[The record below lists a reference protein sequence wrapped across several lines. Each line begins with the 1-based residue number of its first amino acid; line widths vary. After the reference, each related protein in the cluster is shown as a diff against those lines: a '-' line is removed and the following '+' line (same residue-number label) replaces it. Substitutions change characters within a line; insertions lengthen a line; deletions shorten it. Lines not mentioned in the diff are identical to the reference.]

1 MLYLLLQLLGGFLYR
16 IDLVIAV
23 ISSQTSLLTL
33 TVVIFL
39 HWQSSEENKN
49 SFIRFCLFS
58 WGRFVCAITNIWI
71 NWWATGFDTWAIS
84 SRSTDKY
91 LMFHEIF
98 KLFLSEDNRVSHGLN
113 YTGQPILAFIY
124 DTPFSYIYN
133 FRCRVHSPHSSLPD
147 RTEHNYDA
155 RKYQ

>member
-1 MLYLLLQLLGGFLYR
+1 MGL
-16 IDLVIAV
+16 
-23 ISSQTSLLTL
+23 
-33 TVVIFL
+33 
-39 HWQSSEENKN
+39 
-49 SFIRFCLFS
+49 
-58 WGRFVCAITNIWI
+58 ITNISI

-113 YTGQPILAFIY
+113 YTGQPILAYMIRLFLIFI
-124 DTPFSYIYN
+124 TFAAEST
-133 FRCRVHSPHSSLPD
+133 VHIAPYQIGLY
-147 RTEHNYDA
+147 TNYYA